1 MAICSPLSVAG
12 RECVHQQLCLA
23 FCPRRIGPLQM
34 YFCLLLYL
42 ESFIGIRNSGTI
54 SCLGRAED
62 LRERV
67 PLNFPAF
74 CPPPPV
80 LFTATSPNSQT
91 APLTLAPPHSWMTP
105 GCLSK
110 VLGDGL
116 PSLPSCPAPAP
127 LSGLYPFLRDFI
139 GSNHGTFL
147 FFFFCLLRAV
157 PAAYGDSQGRV
168 QNRRCSC
175 QPPPQPQQC
184 QI

>member
-1 MAICSPLSVAG
+1 MSLPVSQSEQICAEPHRCTLADGLPLLGSKNTDLGRRLCCPLGSAAVCQLGSWSQLRKFRPLMAICSPLSVAG
-12 RECVHQQLCLA
+12 HECVHQQLCLA

-91 APLTLAPPHSWMTP
+91 APLTLAPRTA
-105 GCLSK
+105 G
-110 VLGDGL
+110 
-116 PSLPSCPAPAP
+116 
-127 LSGLYPFLRDFI
+127 
-139 GSNHGTFL
+139 
-147 FFFFCLLRAV
+147 
-157 PAAYGDSQGRV
+157 
-168 QNRRCSC
+168 
-175 QPPPQPQQC
+175 
-184 QI
+184 